1 MPSITTW
8 TRLEPRARGA
18 DLRPSLEG
26 RVYDPAWLL
35 GRQWQ
40 IGEFTGEDAG
50 TPAVAQLTIDT
61 APITAYQAGSGAA
74 MPVGGVPIECLAGP
88 EPAQPRT
95 AAELAQAA
103 AELLVLLRTGGT
115 GGTGGMSSA
124 GQAKVLGSGTVGTG
138 SGPVSAVGAGYLGLV
153 GGRLPDI
160 AALEPMLQST
170 ASSGTAPAALGLS
183 AADAAV
189 LVSSAKAWIAWRDSQ
204 QTATGDD
211 ADAWQPDR
219 LEHGFRLG
227 VNASASADGAMPS
240 VSEALRAQ
248 AWAGDEL
255 DWYDVD
261 HEPASTVPQAGGT
274 PSRTVSTV
282 SGPLGPLTYPGM
294 PATRW
299 WQFEDAHV
307 SFAKITADPTDLARM
322 LVVEF
327 ACAYSND
334 WYLRPIELPVGT
346 LSRITNFTVRTTFG
360 DVVQVPPT
368 ASPDWCVFRNTS
380 LYRTN
385 EHLAGLL
392 LWPAA
397 VTPVVSEAAEVIQF
411 ARDELA
417 NLAWALELTVT
428 GEDGMA
434 LDRHTHAS
442 TSSDGGG
449 VLTPGPRPANPTG
462 TLRYQLASTVPE
474 YWFPMVA
481 DADRRFDLRLLQ
493 RVDDAGQSH
502 DVSPAGRLLAAAT
515 AFSLWQEEV
524 PREGTQ
530 VVRERRLV
538 RDLAGRPWSWS
549 ARRTSAGRGPASSG
563 LRYDQAVAPD
573 LAAGS

>member
-1 MPSITTW
+1 MASITTW

-18 DLRPSLEG
+18 DLRPSLEA

-40 IGEFTGEDAG
+40 VGEFTGEDAG

-61 APITAYQAGSGAA
+61 APITAYQAGGAA
-74 MPVGGVPIECLAGP
+74 AVPAGTGPIEALAGP

-103 AELLVLLRTGGT
+103 AELLVLLRTT
-115 GGTGGMSSA
+115 RISA
-124 GQAKVLGSGTVGTG
+124 PGRAAVLGTGTVGAG
-138 SGPVSAVGAGYLGLV
+138 SGPVSSVGGSYLGLV

-160 AALEPMLQST
+160 TRLEPVLQ
-170 ASSGTAPAALGLS
+170 ASAASGTAPAALGLS
-183 AADAAV
+183 ASDAAAFV
-189 LVSSAKAWIAWRDSQ
+189 ASASAWIAWRDSQ
-204 QTATGDD
+204 QVPAGG
-211 ADAWQPDR
+211 DAWHPDR

-227 VNASASADGAMPS
+227 VNATASTSGTMPALSATLTA
-240 VSEALRAQ
+240 E

-261 HEPASTVPQAGGT
+261 YDAVAPTPQAGTT
-274 PSRTVSTV
+274 PPRTVSTV
-282 SGPLGPLTYPGM
+282 NAPLSGLSYPGM
-294 PATRW
+294 PAARW
-299 WQFEDAHV
+299 WQFEDARV

-346 LSRITNFTVRTTFG
+346 LTRITDFTVRTTFG

-368 ASPDWCVFRNTS
+368 ASTDWCVFRTKTAYTS
-380 LYRTN
+380 VD
-385 EHLAGLL
+385 HLPGML

-397 VTPVVSEAAEVIQF
+397 VAPVVSEAAEVVQF
-411 ARDELA
+411 ARDEQA

-428 GEDGMA
+428 GQDGMP
-434 LDRHTHAS
+434 LDRHSQAAVS
-442 TSSDGGG
+442 ADGGG
-449 VLTPGPRPANPTG
+449 VVVPADRPSSASGP
-462 TLRYQLASTVPE
+462 LRYRLASTVPE

-481 DADRRFDLRLLQ
+481 DTASHFDLRLLQ
-493 RVDDAGQSH
+493 RVDDAGHSH
-502 DVSPAGRLLAAAT
+502 DVAPAGRLLAAGR

-524 PREGTQ
+524 PREGTE

-538 RDLAGRPWSWS
+538 RDGTGRPLSWT
-549 ARRTSAGRGPASSG
+549 ARRTSAGRGPTSSA
-563 LRYDQAVAPD
+563 LRYDQATAPD
-573 LAAGS
+573 LADS

>member
-1 MPSITTW
+1 MASITTW

-40 IGEFTGEDAG
+40 VGEFTGEDAG

-61 APITAYQAGSGAA
+61 APITAYQAGSGQPA
-74 MPVGGVPIECLAGP
+74 PVGAAPIEALAGP

-95 AAELAQAA
+95 ITELAQAA
-103 AELLVLLRTGGT
+103 AELLVLLRTGGMT
-115 GGTGGMSSA
+115 AT
-124 GQAKVLGSGTVGTG
+124 GQAAVLGSGTVGAG
-138 SGPVSAVGAGYLGLV
+138 SGPVSSVGAGYLGLI

-160 AALEPMLQST
+160 AALEPMLQSIA
-170 ASSGTAPAALGLS
+170 ASGAAPAALGLT

-189 LVSSAKAWIAWRDSQ
+189 LVAAAKAWIAWRDSQ
-204 QTATGDD
+204 QLAAGG
-211 ADAWQPDR
+211 DAWQPDR

-227 VNASASADGAMPS
+227 VNAAASADGAMPA
-240 VSEALRAQ
+240 VSEPLRAV

-261 HEPASTVPQAGGT
+261 HDRGTSVPQAGAA
-274 PSRTVSTV
+274 PARAVSTV
-282 SGPLGPLTYPGM
+282 SGPLGPLSYPGM
-294 PATRW
+294 PAARW

-307 SFAKITADPTDLARM
+307 SFAKVTADPTDLARM

-346 LSRITNFTVRTTFG
+346 LTRISNFTVRTTFG
-360 DVVQVPPT
+360 DVIAVPPT
-368 ASPDWCVFRNTS
+368 ASADWCVFRNS
-380 LYRTN
+380 SAHAAGD
-385 EHLAGLL
+385 HLDGLL

-397 VTPVVSEAAEVIQF
+397 VAPVVSEAAEVVQF
-411 ARDELA
+411 ARDEQA

-428 GEDGMA
+428 GEDGMP
-434 LDRHTHAS
+434 LDRHSQAAAS
-442 TSSDGGG
+442 PDGGG
-449 VLTPGPRPANPTG
+449 VVAPGPRPASPSG
-462 TLRYQLASTVPE
+462 ALRYVLASTVPE
-474 YWFPMVA
+474 YWFPLVA
-481 DADRRFDLRLLQ
+481 DAAGHFDLRLLQ
-493 RVDDAGQSH
+493 RVDDDGQSQ
-502 DVSPAGRLLAAAT
+502 DVSPAGRLLAAGS
-515 AFSLWQEEV
+515 AFSVWQEEV
-524 PREGTQ
+524 PREGAE

-538 RDLAGRPWSWS
+538 RDGAGRPLSWT
-549 ARRTSAGRGPASSG
+549 ARRTSAGRGPTSSG

-573 LAAGS
+573 LGQPA

>member
-1 MPSITTW
+1 MSSITTW

-40 IGEFTGEDAG
+40 IGEFAGEDAG
-50 TPAVAQLTIDT
+50 TPAVAQLTVDT
-61 APITAYQAGSGAA
+61 APITAYQAGSAAA
-74 MPVGGVPIECLAGP
+74 MPIGGAPIECLAGP

-95 AAELAQAA
+95 ATELAQAA
-103 AELLVLLRTGGT
+103 AELLVLLRTGG
-115 GGTGGMSSA
+115 MSSA
-124 GQAKVLGSGTVGTG
+124 GQAKVLGSATVGTG
-138 SGPVSAVGAGYLGLV
+138 GGPVSSEGAGYLGLV
-153 GGRLPDI
+153 GSRLPDI
-160 AALEPMLQST
+160 AALEPMLQTT
-170 ASSGTAPAALGLS
+170 ASSGSAPAALGLT
-183 AADAAV
+183 APDAAV
-189 LVSSAKAWIAWRDSQ
+189 LVGAARAWIAWRDGL
-204 QTATGDD
+204 QTSTGDA

-227 VNASASADGAMPS
+227 VNAQASADAALPA

-248 AWAGDEL
+248 EWAGDEL

-261 HEPASTVPQAGGT
+261 HEPSSPVPQAG
-274 PSRTVSTV
+274 PVPARTVSTV
-282 SGPLGPLTYPGM
+282 SGPLSPLSYPGM
-294 PATRW
+294 PASRW

-307 SFAKITADPTDLARM
+307 SFAKITAAPTDLARM

-346 LSRITNFTVRTTFG
+346 LTRITNFTVRTTFG
-360 DVVQVPPT
+360 DVVPVPPT
-368 ASPDWCVFRNTS
+368 AGADWCVFGNTS
-380 LYRTN
+380 LYRAN
-385 EHLAGLL
+385 EQLAGLL

-397 VTPVVSEAAEVIQF
+397 VAPVVSEAAELVQF
-411 ARDELA
+411 ARDEQA

-428 GEDGMA
+428 GQDGMP

-442 TSSDGGG
+442 TSGDGGG
-449 VLTPGPRPANPTG
+449 VLSPGPRPASPAG
-462 TLRYQLASTVPE
+462 ALRYRLASSVPE

-481 DADRRFDLRLLQ
+481 DAGRHFDLRLLQ
-493 RVDDAGQSH
+493 RVDEAGQPH
-502 DVSPAGRLLAAAT
+502 DVRPAGRLLAAAT
-515 AFSLWQEEV
+515 GFSLWQEEV

-573 LAAGS
+573 LADG